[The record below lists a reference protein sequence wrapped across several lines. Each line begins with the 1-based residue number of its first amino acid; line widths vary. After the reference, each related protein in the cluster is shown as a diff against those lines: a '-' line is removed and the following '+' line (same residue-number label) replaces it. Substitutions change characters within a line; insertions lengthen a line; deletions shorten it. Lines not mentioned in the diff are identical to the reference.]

1 LIKGYSLKVKSHGLL
16 TFNISEFA
24 MKKFLG
30 ILIFALL
37 LSALVAGTAVAQ
49 DNTPPTDDEVN
60 AVAHKLYCPVCESTP
75 LDVCPTDA
83 CKDWRELIRTMLS
96 EGKTEAEILQHFEDQ
111 YGARVLAEP
120 PKEGFYWLVYLLP
133 PAIILVGAVVLFR
146 SLKAW
151 TKPKAA
157 APVASGA
164 ENNSSAQKDDYVK
177 RLEEELKKQK

>member
-1 LIKGYSLKVKSHGLL
+1 
-16 TFNISEFA
+16 
-24 MKKFLG
+24 MKKFLY
-30 ILIFALL
+30 ILIFAFLL
-37 LSALVAGTAVAQ
+37 GALFTGVALAQ
-49 DNTPPTDDEVN
+49 GNNPPTDDEVN

-83 CKDWRELIRTMLS
+83 CKDWRELIRTMLA

-120 PKEGFYWLVYLLP
+120 PKEGFYWLIYLLP
-133 PAIILVGAVVLFR
+133 PAIILAGAVMLFR
-146 SLKAW
+146 SLKEW

-157 APVASGA
+157 APIPGGARSGRHRPEKDEYVA
-164 ENNSSAQKDDYVK
+164 

>member
-1 LIKGYSLKVKSHGLL
+1 
-16 TFNISEFA
+16 
-24 MKKFLG
+24 MKKYLLIIAVAV
-30 ILIFALL
+30 ILATLFTGVAL
-37 LSALVAGTAVAQ
+37 AQ

-60 AVAHKLYCPVCESTP
+60 AVAHKLYCPVCENTP

-96 EGKTEAEILQHFEDQ
+96 EGKTETEILQHFKDQ

-133 PAIILVGAVVLFR
+133 PAIILAGAVILFR
-146 SLKAW
+146 SLKEW
-151 TKPKAA
+151 TKPRAA
-157 APVASGA
+157 APIPGGA
-164 ENNSSAQKDDYVK
+164 RTESPSEKDAYVT